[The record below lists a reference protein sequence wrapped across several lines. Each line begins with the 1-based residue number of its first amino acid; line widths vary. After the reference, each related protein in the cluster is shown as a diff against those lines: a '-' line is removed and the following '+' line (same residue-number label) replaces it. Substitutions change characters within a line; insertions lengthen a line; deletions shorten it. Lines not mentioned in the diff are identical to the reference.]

1 MSAAMA
7 GYLGD
12 SKTNV
17 VYSILCIHMQFV
29 LMKNSVFSNE
39 EIFNLVRRSTMYY
52 LYI

>member
-17 VYSILCIHMQFV
+17 VYIVFYVSIQFV

-39 EIFNLVRRSTMYY
+39 EIFNLVRRTF
-52 LYI
+52 I